1 MSLILLQQGMR
12 DHLLWGSPSI
22 ASRLRGN
29 EARGLAVYHH
39 AYRAQLIACLSDT
52 YEKVWA
58 WLGDDAFEAA
68 ASHHVEANAPHSW
81 TLSDY
86 GETFGQTLADFYPA
100 DPEVA
105 ELAWLDWSLRRAFDG
120 PDARPVDP
128 GALDDVDW
136 DAAVFEFVPT
146 LRLGVLTTNAAAIWS
161 ALAENEM
168 PPAAQSLATAAGV
181 RVWRRDLSSQFR
193 SISPDELRAL
203 ERALGGATFPE
214 ICDCAIEDASPER
227 AHEVAGQM
235 LGQWLLDGIVRRIGC
250 SAR

>member
-1 MSLILLQQGMR
+1 MSLLLIQRGMR
-12 DHLLWGSPSI
+12 DHLLCGSPFI
-22 ASRLRGN
+22 AVCERGD

-39 AYRAQLIACLSDT
+39 AYRAQLVACLRDT

-68 ASHHVEANAPHSW
+68 ASRHVEANAPHSW

-128 GALDDVDW
+128 NGLGDVDW
-136 DAAVFEFVPT
+136 DSAVFDFVPT

-161 ALAENEM
+161 ALAEDEM
-168 PPAAQSLATAAGV
+168 PPPAQPLSAAAGV

-214 ICDCAIEDASPER
+214 ICDCAIEGASLES
-227 AHEVAGQM
+227 AHEVAGHM
-235 LGQWLLDGIVRRIGC
+235 LGQWLLDGIVRQIGC
-250 SAR
+250 

>member
-1 MSLILLQQGMR
+1 MSLLLLQKRMR
-12 DHLLWGSPSI
+12 DHLLSGSPSI
-22 ASRLRGN
+22 VSLLRGN
-29 EARGLAVYHH
+29 EASGLAVYHH
-39 AYRAQLIACLSDT
+39 AYRAQLIASLSDT

-68 ASHHVEANAPHSW
+68 ASRHVEANPPRSW

-86 GETFGQTLADFYPA
+86 GQAFVQTLADLYPA

-120 PDARPVDP
+120 PDATPVDP
-128 GALDDVDW
+128 GALEDVNW
-136 DAAVFEFVPT
+136 DAAVFDFVPT

-161 ALAENEM
+161 ALAEDET
-168 PPAAQSLATAAGV
+168 PPAAQSLATPAGM

-193 SISPDELRAL
+193 SISLDELRAL
-203 ERALGGATFPE
+203 ERALAGATFPE
-214 ICDCAIEDASPER
+214 ICDCATEDSSPER

-235 LGQWLLDGIVRRIGC
+235 LGQWLLDGIVRRIGW
-250 SAR
+250 